1 MPIAMDWRCCLNSFG
16 DTFKTESELIGQAH
30 CDQFSDV
37 YQGTGHSPLDFKFET
52 EIPVEVI

>member
-1 MPIAMDWRCCLNSFG
+1 MDWRCSLNSFG
-16 DTFKTESELIGQAH
+16 DTFKTESELIGQAY
-30 CDQFSDV
+30 CDQFTNV